1 MSFYRPHPRQKRTC
15 EEHKA
20 ELEEENYHLRS
31 ELQTEE
37 IERLENVSEEE
48 ISELKSEISSLKN
61 QLYQARKDMRDK
73 GKYISSLEERLVE
86 SEEQVEK
93 LRYQIK
99 TISSQK
105 NSSERGNSPDLYN
118 PNINL
123 KMTTITELAN
133 AIDEAER
140 DNKIIRRQNAEEVEQ
155 MAIADFHQLKTS
167 TQNLVE
173 RMANNITRK
182 KTQQLARI
190 DELGAEKFAL
200 Q

>member
-31 ELQTEE
+31 ELQTEVD
-37 IERLENVSEEE
+37 INCQNKRQINQLEKDYSC
-48 ISELKSEISSLKN
+48 LKN